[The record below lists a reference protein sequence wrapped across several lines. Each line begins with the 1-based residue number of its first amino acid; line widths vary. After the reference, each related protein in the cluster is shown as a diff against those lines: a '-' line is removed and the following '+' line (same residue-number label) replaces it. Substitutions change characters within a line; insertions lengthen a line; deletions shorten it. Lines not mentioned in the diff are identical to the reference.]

1 MSAIALGPIL
11 ILLGAI
17 VGVIALV
24 AVAVGRRKRRGAG
37 AVFAT
42 IFGLLFLGSVL
53 LGLFAYRVPPSAP
66 RAVVVS
72 SSSNSDSETIVA
84 VDEVTQLNA
93 TPQVD
98 GRKSKGSSKSKSN
111 STKRSTT
118 YHKPSKK
125 VKTITHYG
133 FTDHAI
139 ENRWPQQILSVAI
152 LMVMACLLKVVAD
165 GRLGRRFSTIARVG
179 AGMLACALA
188 VVVFQLGPIHF

>member
-1 MSAIALGPIL
+1 MTFIALGPIL
-11 ILLGAI
+11 LLLVVVVVVVAFSAAMGA
-17 VGVIALV
+17 
-24 AVAVGRRKRRGAG
+24 RKRGG
-37 AVFAT
+37 ITTLIAT
-42 IFGLLFLGSVL
+42 VLGLLFLGGVL
-53 LGLFAYRVPPSAP
+53 LALAPVQPRSSAP
-66 RAVVVS
+66 QAVVVS
-72 SSSNSDSETIVA
+72 SSSSSDSETIVA

-98 GRKSKGSSKSKSN
+98 GRKSKGTSKSKAN

-125 VKTITHYG
+125 VKTDTHYG
-133 FTDHAI
+133 ITDHAI
-139 ENRWPQQILSVAI
+139 ANRWPQQILSVAI

-188 VVVFQLGPIHF
+188 VVVFQLGPIYF

>member
-1 MSAIALGPIL
+1 MTFIALGPIL
-11 ILLGAI
+11 LLLIVVVVVVAFSAAMGA
-17 VGVIALV
+17 
-24 AVAVGRRKRRGAG
+24 RKRAG
-37 AVFAT
+37 IMTLIAT
-42 IFGLLFLGSVL
+42 ILGLLFLGGVL
-53 LGLFAYRVPPSAP
+53 LALAPAQPRSSAP
-66 RAVVVS
+66 QAVVVS
-72 SSSNSDSETIVA
+72 SSSNSDCETMVA

-98 GRKSKGSSKSKSN
+98 GRKSKGSSKSKAN

-118 YHKPSKK
+118 YHKPSKN
-125 VKTITHYG
+125 VKTDTHYG
-133 FTDHAI
+133 ITDHAI